1 MTMEDV
7 EVPLAAWRV
16 HATAAALSE
25 RTGKSGEA
33 DHHRALSRT
42 TILQLAQ
49 SLPSDE
55 PLRHTFLS
63 ALAIAKVLGD
73 AERMSR
79 STERRRLQAGVR
91 HRSALLLQA

>member
-1 MTMEDV
+1 LVTIEDV
-7 EVPLAAWRV
+7 EIPLAAWRV
-16 HATAAALSE
+16 HATAAVLNE
-25 RTGKSGEA
+25 CTGKSGEA

-49 SLPSDE
+49 SLPAAA

-63 ALAIAKVLGD
+63 APAVMKVLGD

-79 STERRRLQAGVR
+79 ST
-91 HRSALLLQA
+91 

>member
-1 MTMEDV
+1 V
-7 EVPLAAWRV
+7 LY
-16 HATAAALSE
+16 E

-33 DHHRALSRT
+33 DHHRALSRA

-49 SLPSDE
+49 SLPAAE

-63 ALAIAKVLGD
+63 APAVVKVLGD

-79 STERRRLQAGVR
+79 ST
-91 HRSALLLQA
+91 

>member
-1 MTMEDV
+1 LGFEEHLDKNGTCYIIRSLLLGGHV
-7 EVPLAAWRV
+7 EVPLAAWHV
-16 HATAAALSE
+16 HATAAALHE

-49 SLPSDE
+49 SLPAAE

-63 ALAIAKVLGD
+63 ALAVAKVLGD
-73 AERMSR
+73 AEHISR
-79 STERRRLQAGVR
+79 ST
-91 HRSALLLQA
+91 